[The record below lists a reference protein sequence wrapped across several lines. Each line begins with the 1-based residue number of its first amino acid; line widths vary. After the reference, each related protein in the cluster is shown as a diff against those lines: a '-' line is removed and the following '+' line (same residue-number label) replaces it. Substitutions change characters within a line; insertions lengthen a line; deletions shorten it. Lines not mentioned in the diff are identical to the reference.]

1 MCAEKKWKNNVVW
14 GEMKMWKN
22 LKKLKSEKKHLKSVF
37 DAENDGIEIK
47 CGVDGIE
54 LVRDDMIQVMIWE
67 HSRDN

>member
-1 MCAEKKWKNNVVW
+1 MLCGAKWKC
-14 GEMKMWKN
+14 EKIKKN
-22 LKKLKSEKKHLKSVF
+22 EKVKKKYLKSVF